1 MICLLLFNSFFAHL
15 ELRYAFSIS
24 RIGP

>member
-15 ELRYAFSIS
+15 ELRYALSIS